1 VETRKLTLETAVEFR
16 ERLDREI
23 HENYQTIVSSNS
35 SDKKKQRKDLREL
48 LRLTEVMEDQV
59 IGLKEI
65 IQKTNL
71 KRHSFERKSNSY
83 YIFRLSQL
91 KTRKLYLMKTSTRV
105 GNVGKITY
113 VTEFKITEIDRMLHQ
128 INDEINKIS
137 DKLSKF
143 NTMKKNELKIKVEN
157 DLLHMLN

>member
-1 VETRKLTLETAVEFR
+1 METRKLTLETAVEFR

-35 SDKKKQRKDLREL
+35 SDKKKPKKNLREL

-59 IGLKEI
+59 IGLKEV

-71 KRHSFERKSNSY
+71 KRHPFERKSNSY

-91 KTRKLYLMKTSTRV
+91 KTRKQYLMKTSTRA
-105 GNVGKITY
+105 GNVGRIIY
-113 VTEFKITEIDRMLHQ
+113 AIEFKITEIDKMLRQ

-143 NTMKKNELKIKVEN
+143 NTLKKNELKIKVEN
-157 DLLHMLN
+157 DLLYMLN